1 MCIRFT
7 PIFWWFTRHRQV
19 ETWTISYSRRRNA
32 AALIILCPQLCA
44 IKRFEQNAVTCPQ
57 LLRFRK
63 YLFLDV
69 AFVRASSRTST
80 KRSVPSFHTQ
90 KIKDFLFR
98 AMSKKY
104 SHGSVFFLTT
114 CHACGTFRSL
124 DCSSPPAPLVASTQK
139 KTASFPCGCAEPP
152 PPSPRRLRRRQGLCE
167 PSTFSLSPS
176 TCDLSPPHHPFT
188 TFIVLTVPSY

>member
-1 MCIRFT
+1 MDHKLKPSHSF
-7 PIFWWFTRHRQV
+7 
-19 ETWTISYSRRRNA
+19 A
-32 AALIILCPQLCA
+32 AALFILWPKLCS
-44 IKRFEQNAVTCPQ
+44 IKPFALNTATCPQ
-57 LLRFRK
+57 LLWFRK

-90 KIKDFLFR
+90 KIRDFLFR

-104 SHGSVFFLTT
+104 SHRSVFFLTT

-152 PPSPRRLRRRQGLCE
+152 PPSLTRLRRRQGLFE

-176 TCDLSPPHHPFT
+176 TCDLSPPHHLLT